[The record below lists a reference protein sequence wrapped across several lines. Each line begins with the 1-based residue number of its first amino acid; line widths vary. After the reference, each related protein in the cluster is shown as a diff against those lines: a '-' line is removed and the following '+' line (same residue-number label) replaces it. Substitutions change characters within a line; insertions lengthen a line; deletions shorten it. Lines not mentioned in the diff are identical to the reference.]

1 MTQTTYQI
9 GEMVVLVSGEWQG
22 HAGVVSWPVSTE
34 EVGYVLI
41 YSDGRIAGLRTSY
54 EEIVPT
60 DETVEGYT
68 QLAHLLLK
76 LSSHLI
82 EKAILPLVQ

>member
-1 MTQTTYQI
+1 MIQTTYQI

-22 HAGVVSWPVSTE
+22 HAGVVSWPVSPE
-34 EVGYVLI
+34 EFGYVLI
-41 YSDGRIAGLRTSY
+41 HSEGRIAGLRTSY
-54 EEIVPT
+54 EEIRPT
-60 DETVEGYT
+60 NEVAEGYT

>member
-1 MTQTTYQI
+1 MTQATYQI

-22 HAGVVSWPVSTE
+22 HTGVVSWPVSTE
-34 EVGYVLI
+34 ESGYVLI

-54 EEIVPT
+54 EEILPT
-60 DETVEGYT
+60 DQTTKGYT

>member
-9 GEMVVLVSGEWQG
+9 GETVVLVRGEWQG

-34 EVGYVLI
+34 ESGYVLV
-41 YSDGRIAGLRTSY
+41 YSDDRIAGFRTSY
-54 EEIVPT
+54 EEILPT
-60 DETVEGYT
+60 NETAEGYT

>member
-9 GEMVVLVSGEWQG
+9 GEMVVLVRGEWQG
-22 HAGVVSWPVSTE
+22 HVGVVSWPVSTE
-34 EVGYVLI
+34 ESGYVLV
-41 YSDGRIAGLRTSY
+41 YSDGRIAGLRASY
-54 EEIVPT
+54 EEIRPT
-60 DETVEGYT
+60 DETAAGYT
-68 QLAHLLLK
+68 QLAHLLIK

>member
-1 MTQTTYQI
+1 M
-9 GEMVVLVSGEWQG
+9 
-22 HAGVVSWPVSTE
+22 AGSCGGCE
-34 EVGYVLI
+34 LAGYVLI
-41 YSDGRIAGLRTSY
+41 YSDGRIAGLHTSY
-54 EEIVPT
+54 EEILPT
-60 DETVEGYT
+60 DQTTKGYT